1 MAFSWQVLEVSELAL
16 FIIGAVITIPVAA
29 GLYGLIQAAMADG
42 GANDRIQAELAERR
56 RGSS

>member
-1 MAFSWQVLEVSELAL
+1 MSELAL

-42 GANDRIQAELAERR
+42 GANDRIQAELAGRR